1 MIVLIGVAN
10 AGQMFSRIETDQ
22 KLLKAVLKRLMIVLR
37 SKFFFVIALAT
48 LSNLSFSQID
58 QSKGSFEDK
67 FRQLDEVFP
76 SPNLNRPPTGEPG
89 PSYWQQRAD
98 YKIKI
103 KLDEL
108 NRSVQGS
115 EVITYKNNSPLKL
128 NYVWLQLDQN
138 IFDKDSINNLTRPW
152 WGGNESIDFS
162 TLRRQNFMDNFDG
175 GFQEL
180 SIKINGKE
188 AQVNLVGTHVR
199 INLDAPLNSGESI
212 ELEIDWAYA
221 LVEENAV
228 RARNGY
234 ESFEDGNDIFLL
246 AQWYP
251 RITVFSDYE
260 GWHNKEF
267 IGNGEFTL
275 EFGDFEVDITVPAD
289 HIVAAT
295 GTLQNQDDVLN
306 SIQKRR
312 MKKAEKSSKPI
323 FIVTPDEAFDNE
335 LEKSTEYKTWSFKAE
350 NVRDFAWA
358 SSRKFI
364 WDAAGYKQNSEEN
377 PLVMAMS
384 FQNSK
389 ENPLVMA
396 MSFYPNEGEPLWSKY
411 STEAVMHTMEV
422 YSKYSFDYPYPTAQ
436 SVNGPVGGMEY
447 PMITFNGPRTELED
461 DGSRTYSRSEKEFLI
476 GVVIHEIGHIYFPMI
491 VNSDERQWTWMDEG
505 LNTFLQYLAEQEW
518 NINYRSDRGEPRW
531 ITDYMSSSN
540 QVPIMTNSESLLQ
553 FGNNS
558 YAKPA
563 TALVVLRETILGR
576 ELFDQAFR
584 EYSQRWKFKRPTPYD
599 FFRTMEEASGVDL
612 DWFWRGWFYSTDH
625 VDIAL
630 DNIHIASLDTLDPQ
644 IDLAKDRIDFQ
655 KEPEILHDNR
665 NEAAGI
671 VTRVKSRPELLDVY
685 DEYDEF
691 TPSDREMRDYE
702 EILDDL
708 YDRNDSDPEWKKKA
722 LVEALAKEED
732 YYIFE
737 FTNKGGL
744 IMPIPLELT
753 YENGE
758 KELIR
763 IPVEIWRKNPN
774 RTLWLKR
781 SKVKITQ
788 AVIDPYWEIGDTE
801 IENNYYPTRLIPARL
816 KPRASRSNPKN
827 LMQDLLN
834 RNKKITSHN

>member
-1 MIVLIGVAN
+1 MMKI
-10 AGQMFSRIETDQ
+10 
-22 KLLKAVLKRLMIVLR
+22 R
-37 SKFFFVIALAT
+37 SKFFLILIFAGFT
-48 LSNLSFSQID
+48 NLSFAAID

-76 SPNLNRPPTGEPG
+76 SPNLSRPATGEPG
-89 PSYWQQRAD
+89 PMYWQQRAD

-103 KLDEL
+103 KLNEDT
-108 NRSVQGS
+108 RSVEGS
-115 EVITYKNNSPLKL
+115 ETITYTNNSPLTLK
-128 NYVWLQLDQN
+128 YIWLQLDQN
-138 IFDKDSINNLTRPW
+138 IFAKESINNLTRPW
-152 WGGNESIDFS
+152 GGGDSSVDFS
-162 TLRRQNFMDNFDG
+162 TLRRQNFMDKFEG

-180 SIKINGKE
+180 SIKINNKS
-188 AQVNLVGTHVR
+188 ADTNLVGTHVR
-199 INLDAPLNSGESI
+199 INLDQPLKPGESTSLDI
-212 ELEIDWAYA
+212 EWAYA

-234 ESFEDGNDIFLL
+234 ETFEDGNDIFLM

-251 RITVFSDYE
+251 RVTVFSDYE

-275 EFGDFEVDITVPAD
+275 EFGDFEVDISVPSD
-289 HIVAAT
+289 HVVSAT
-295 GTLQNQDDVLN
+295 GVLLNENDVLN
-306 SIQKRR
+306 PIQKKR
-312 MKKAEKSSKPI
+312 MKQARKSEKPM
-323 FIVTPDEAFDNE
+323 FIITPDEAYDNE
-335 LEKSTEYKTWSFKAE
+335 LEKSTDYKTWSFKAE

-364 WDAAGYKQNSEEN
+364 WDAAGYKQD
-377 PLVMAMS
+377 
-384 FQNSK
+384 SK

-396 MSFYPNEGEPLWSKY
+396 MSFYPKEGEPLWSKY
-411 STEAVMHTMEV
+411 STEAVMHTMKV

-461 DGSRTYSRSEKEFLI
+461 DGTRTYSRSEKEFLI
-476 GVVIHEIGHIYFPMI
+476 GVVIHEVGHIYYPMI

-505 LNTFLQYLAEQEW
+505 LNTFVQYLAEQEW
-518 NINYRSDRGEPRW
+518 DINYRSDRGEPRW
-531 ITDYMSSSN
+531 MTEFMSSSY

-553 FGNNS
+553 FGNNA
-558 YAKPA
+558 YGKPA

-584 EYSQRWKFKRPTPYD
+584 EYSVRWKFKRPTPYD

-630 DNIHIASLDTLDPQ
+630 NNIHLASLDTLDPQ
-644 IDLAKDRIDFQ
+644 VNLAKDRVDFEN
-655 KEPEILHDNR
+655 EPLILHDQR
-665 NEAAGI
+665 NEAAKI
-671 VTRVKSRPELLDVY
+671 ETRVTERPELLDIY
-685 DEYDEF
+685 NEYDEF
-691 TPSDREMRDYE
+691 TPSDREMRDSKE
-702 EILDDL
+702 VLDDL
-708 YDRNDSDPEWKKKA
+708 YDKNDSDPEWKKKA
-722 LVEALAKEED
+722 LVEAIEKDED

-737 FTNKGGL
+737 FSNKGGL
-744 IMPIPLELT
+744 VMPIPLEIT
-753 YENGE
+753 YEDGT

-763 IPVEIWRKNPN
+763 IPVEVWRKNSN
-774 RTLWLKR
+774 KTKWLKR
-781 SKVKITQ
+781 SKLKITQ
-788 AVIDPYWEIGDTE
+788 AVIDPYWEIGDTQ

-827 LMQDLLN
+827 LMQDLLK
-834 RNKKITSHN
+834 RNQVISSHN

>member
-1 MIVLIGVAN
+1 MMKIKN
-10 AGQMFSRIETDQ
+10 
-22 KLLKAVLKRLMIVLR
+22 
-37 SKFFFVIALAT
+37 KFFLFFIFAGFT
-48 LSNLSFSQID
+48 NLSFAAID

-76 SPNLNRPPTGEPG
+76 SPNLSRPATGEPG
-89 PSYWQQRAD
+89 PMYWQQRAD

-103 KLDEL
+103 KLNEDT
-108 NRSVQGS
+108 RSVEGS
-115 EVITYKNNSPLKL
+115 ETITYTNNSPLTLK
-128 NYVWLQLDQN
+128 YIWLQLDQN
-138 IFDKDSINNLTRPW
+138 IFAKESINNLTRPW
-152 WGGNESIDFS
+152 GGGDSSVDFS
-162 TLRRQNFMDNFDG
+162 TLRRQNFMDKFEG

-180 SIKINGKE
+180 SIKINNKS
-188 AQVNLVGTHVR
+188 ADTNLVGTHVR
-199 INLDAPLNSGESI
+199 INLDQPLKPGESTSLDI
-212 ELEIDWAYA
+212 EWAYA

-234 ESFEDGNDIFLL
+234 ETFEDGNDIFLM

-251 RITVFSDYE
+251 RVTVFSDYE

-275 EFGDFEVDITVPAD
+275 EFGDFEVDISVPSD
-289 HIVAAT
+289 HVVSAT
-295 GTLQNQDDVLN
+295 GVLLNENDVLN
-306 SIQKRR
+306 PIQKKR
-312 MKKAEKSSKPI
+312 MKQARKSEKPM
-323 FIVTPDEAFDNE
+323 FIITPDEAYDNE
-335 LEKSTEYKTWSFKAE
+335 LEKSTDYKTWSFKAE

-364 WDAAGYKQNSEEN
+364 WDAAGYKQD
-377 PLVMAMS
+377 
-384 FQNSK
+384 SK

-396 MSFYPNEGEPLWSKY
+396 MSFYPKEGEPLWSKY
-411 STEAVMHTMEV
+411 STEAVMHTMKV

-461 DGSRTYSRSEKEFLI
+461 DGTRTYSRSEKEFLI
-476 GVVIHEIGHIYFPMI
+476 GVVIHEVGHIYYPMI

-505 LNTFLQYLAEQEW
+505 LNTFVQYLAEQEW
-518 NINYRSDRGEPRW
+518 DINYRSDRGEPRW
-531 ITDYMSSSN
+531 MTEFMSSSY

-553 FGNNS
+553 FGNNA
-558 YAKPA
+558 YGKPA

-584 EYSQRWKFKRPTPYD
+584 EYSVRWKFKRPTPYD

-630 DNIHIASLDTLDPQ
+630 NNIHLASLDTLDPQ
-644 IDLAKDRIDFQ
+644 VNLAKDRVDFEN
-655 KEPEILHDNR
+655 EPLILHDQR
-665 NEAAGI
+665 NEAAKI
-671 VTRVKSRPELLDVY
+671 ETRVTERPELLDIY
-685 DEYDEF
+685 NEYDEF
-691 TPSDREMRDYE
+691 TPSDREIRDSKE
-702 EILDDL
+702 VLDDL
-708 YDRNDSDPEWKKKA
+708 YDKNDSDPEWKKKA
-722 LVEALAKEED
+722 LVDAIEKDEG

-737 FTNKGGL
+737 FSNKGGL
-744 IMPIPLELT
+744 VMPIPLEIT
-753 YENGE
+753 YEDGT

-763 IPVEIWRKNPN
+763 IPVEVWRKNSN
-774 RTLWLKR
+774 KTKWLKR
-781 SKVKITQ
+781 SKLKITQ
-788 AVIDPYWEIGDTE
+788 AVIDPYWEIGDTQ

-827 LMQDLLN
+827 LMQDLLK
-834 RNKKITSHN
+834 RNQVISSHN

>member
-1 MIVLIGVAN
+1 MMKI
-10 AGQMFSRIETDQ
+10 
-22 KLLKAVLKRLMIVLR
+22 K
-37 SKFFFVIALAT
+37 SKFFLFFIFAGFT
-48 LSNLSFSQID
+48 NLSFAAID

-76 SPNLNRPPTGEPG
+76 SPNLSRPATGEPG
-89 PSYWQQRAD
+89 PMYWQQRAD
-98 YKIKI
+98 YKIQI
-103 KLDEL
+103 KLYEDT
-108 NRSVQGS
+108 RSVEGS
-115 EVITYKNNSPLKL
+115 ETITYTNNSPLTLK
-128 NYVWLQLDQN
+128 YIWLQLDQN
-138 IFDKDSINNLTRPW
+138 IFAKESINNLTRPW
-152 WGGNESIDFS
+152 GGGDSSVDFS
-162 TLRRQNFMDNFDG
+162 TLRRQNFMDKFEG

-180 SIKINGKE
+180 SIKINNKSPDT
-188 AQVNLVGTHVR
+188 NLVGTHVR
-199 INLDAPLNSGESI
+199 INLEQPLKPGESTSLDI
-212 ELEIDWAYA
+212 EWAYA

-234 ESFEDGNDIFLL
+234 ETFEDGNDIFLM

-251 RITVFSDYE
+251 RVTVFSDYE

-275 EFGDFEVDITVPAD
+275 EFGDFEVDISVPSD
-289 HIVAAT
+289 HVVSAT
-295 GTLQNQDDVLN
+295 GVLLNEKDVL
-306 SIQKRR
+306 SPIQKKR
-312 MKKAEKSSKPI
+312 MKQARKSEKPM
-323 FIVTPDEAFDNE
+323 FIITPDEAYDNE
-335 LEKSTEYKTWSFKAE
+335 LEKSTDYKTWSFKAE

-364 WDAAGYKQNSEEN
+364 WDAAGYKQD
-377 PLVMAMS
+377 
-384 FQNSK
+384 SK

-396 MSFYPNEGEPLWSKY
+396 MSFYPKEGEPLWSKY
-411 STEAVMHTMEV
+411 STEAVMHTMKV

-461 DGSRTYSRSEKEFLI
+461 DGTRTYSRSEKEFLI
-476 GVVIHEIGHIYFPMI
+476 GVVIHEVGHIYYPMI

-505 LNTFLQYLAEQEW
+505 LNTFVQYLAEQEW
-518 NINYRSDRGEPRW
+518 DINYRSDRGEPRW
-531 ITDYMSSSN
+531 MTEFMSSSY

-553 FGNNS
+553 FGNNA
-558 YAKPA
+558 YGKPA

-584 EYSQRWKFKRPTPYD
+584 EYSVRWKFKRPTPYD

-630 DNIHIASLDTLDPQ
+630 NNIHLASLDTLDPQ
-644 IDLAKDRIDFQ
+644 INLAKDRVDFEN
-655 KEPEILHDNR
+655 EPLILHDER
-665 NEAAGI
+665 NETAMI
-671 VTRVKSRPELLDVY
+671 ETRVTERPELLDIY
-685 DEYDEF
+685 DQYDEF
-691 TPSDREMRDYE
+691 TPSDREIKDSQE
-702 EILDDL
+702 VLEDL

-722 LVEALAKEED
+722 LVEAIEKDEG

-737 FTNKGGL
+737 FSNRGGL
-744 IMPIPLELT
+744 VMPIPLELT
-753 YENGE
+753 YEDGT

-763 IPVEIWRKNPN
+763 IPVEVWRKNSKK
-774 RTLWLKR
+774 TKWLKR
-781 SKVKITQ
+781 SKLKITQ
-788 AVIDPYWEIGDTE
+788 AVIDPYWEIGDTQ

-827 LMQDLLN
+827 LMQDLLK
-834 RNKKITSHN
+834 RNQVISSHN